1 MLADLALYIVA
12 MPRSN
17 LFGMFAFPIGR
28 IYTNVSIFQSYL
40 SANDETSHLLDSY
53 GLFKH
58 ARSVERYIGRTA
70 VGLFPFPPLI
80 TCV

>member
-1 MLADLALYIVA
+1 MFTDIASYIVA

-40 SANDETSHLLDSY
+40 SAKDETYDLLDSY

-58 ARSVERYIGRTA
+58 TGSVERYLGRTT
-70 VGLFPFPPLI
+70 GLFLFPPLI
-80 TCV
+80 TWV